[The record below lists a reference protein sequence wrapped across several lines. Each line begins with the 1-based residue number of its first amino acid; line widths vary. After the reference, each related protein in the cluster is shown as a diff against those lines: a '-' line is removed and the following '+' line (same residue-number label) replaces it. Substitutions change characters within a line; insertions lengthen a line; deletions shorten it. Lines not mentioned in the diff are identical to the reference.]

1 MKCLVAGTGRNIAKT
16 WIIARQ
22 SLQRIFDSL
31 DDYKCVLV
39 ESNSDDTS
47 LQLLKEWE
55 LKDVEKRKVFS
66 LGNLKEPSR
75 TKRISQCRNLYLE
88 YFHQEKL
95 FDQYDFLLV
104 VDIDDILQIEA
115 SFKKQLEKCLDY
127 KEKEW
132 DAIASNRTKEYY
144 DIWALRSQ
152 ELGCTFDCWEMA
164 AKYKPKYKF
173 GFYQTGTA
181 KYVTSFQKNIP
192 RNSKWIECQS
202 AFGGMALYKTGSIKT
217 KKYDGTNT
225 CEHIAFHQGLKMY
238 INPDFISG

>member
-16 WIIARQ
+16 WIIAKQ

-31 DDYKCVLV
+31 DDYKCILV

-47 LQLLKEWE
+47 LELLQDWA
-55 LKDVEKRKVFS
+55 LKDSNKRKVFS

-75 TKRISQCRNLYLE
+75 TKRIALSRNLYLD
-88 YFHQEKL
+88 YFHKEKL
-95 FDQYDFLLV
+95 FDEYDFLLV
-104 VDIDDILQIEA
+104 VDIDDILQIES
-115 SFKKQLEKCLDY
+115 SFKQQLETCLNF

-132 DAIASNRTKEYY
+132 DAIASNRKDKYY

-152 ELGCTFDCWEMA
+152 ELGCVFDCWEMA
-164 AKYKPKYKF
+164 ALHKPKYKF
-173 GFYQTGTA
+173 GFYQTGTQ
-181 KYVTSFQKNIP
+181 KYVTSFMKNIP

-202 AFGGMALYKTGSIKT
+202 AFGGMALYKTASIKT
-217 KKYDGTNT
+217 KKYNGDKT
-225 CEHIAFHQGLKMY
+225 CEHISFHEGLKMF